1 MVPAVED
8 FQQKQELIERSAR
21 TALSSFSSDDD
32 DDVYTFK
39 GDRLMTA
46 EQLRQQL
53 EVRCT
58 TYRST
63 DKIHAASL
71 PVVSLD
77 FVFAQHGTLTG
88 HQMMHLKRAY
98 SLR

>member
-53 EVRCT
+53 EVRYT
-58 TYRST
+58 TYRFT
-63 DKIHAASL
+63 DK
-71 PVVSLD
+71 V
-77 FVFAQHGTLTG
+77 
-88 HQMMHLKRAY
+88 M
-98 SLR
+98 LRHCP